1 MIMMMIIAVNS
12 QLNEMKAENE
22 RLQLELSETRKN
34 PRPDNIPVP
43 SPPSIPAAE
52 DAVEVAKAKAEPKR
66 KSRQIK
72 VAFPYAMACKFL
84 TAYVLSV
91 HTCLKQVSSTE
102 KEEVAESESAD
113 KKKQWS
119 VSGLHRHLKNKP
131 KKDLENLLTQ
141 MGTTSDDQGR
151 AISSLT
157 KADMINLLE
166 QQLA

>member
-91 HTCLKQVSSTE
+91 HTCFSRFPVL
-102 KEEVAESESAD
+102 
-113 KKKQWS
+113 KKKKW
-119 VSGLHRHLKNKP
+119 P
-131 KKDLENLLTQ
+131 
-141 MGTTSDDQGR
+141 
-151 AISSLT
+151 SLSQPT
-157 KADMINLLE
+157 RRSNRR
-166 QQLA
+166 